1 MSVNTPPVGADAA
14 IIRVSFDIDQ
24 VSSDL
29 LWQAAEVKTDRD
41 LYAPVGRYAGAVHFR
56 KGDTVSVE
64 VTAYGRTD
72 SLVSTN
78 ILDAMLYTVPHT
90 SGERFSAPSPFSSV
104 RATVPVEQWAPA
116 QIKPIP
122 ESEISSSVQRSL
134 TPLTVVQGDGRWKL
148 SLILTVVIE
157 RSIKDTT
164 ETQQEIRVFSF
175 DPEAEVG
182 SGTEPPN

>member
-1 MSVNTPPVGADAA
+1 MSVNITPPVADAA

-29 LWQAAEVKTDRD
+29 LWQAAVAKTHRD
-41 LYAPVGRYAGAVHFR
+41 LYSPVGRYAGAVHFR
-56 KGDTVSVE
+56 EGDTVSVE
-64 VTAYGRTD
+64 VTGYGRSGT
-72 SLVSTN
+72 LLSTN

-104 RATVPVEQWAPA
+104 RATTPIEQWQPA
-116 QIKPIP
+116 RIEHDREPGF
-122 ESEISSSVQRSL
+122 SASVQRSL
-134 TPLTVVQGDGRWKL
+134 TPLTVVQDDGRWKL

-157 RSIKDTT
+157 RLTKAGP
-164 ETQQEIRVFSF
+164 QQEIRVFSF

-182 SGTEPPN
+182 SGTEPPV